1 MINFLEKDL
10 KVQQQNVLI
19 QEKVEDKKSR
29 SNNDGKNGKHA
40 HLAGKP
46 NEMKCYFCDET
57 EDHVPTNGPR
67 GTQIVQY
74 FACKKDA
81 EMAPNQRFQE
91 LRKIGYW
98 FQCLIP
104 GVSQSTGRH
113 TDAKC
118 QRDFTCKHLSHNKYP
133 RKKHVLVCHEHRED
147 ADNQQLQEEYKQ
159 RCIMKQQAILPAFSK
174 ELKLS
179 FHANQH
185 QPADYQHTSSTD
197 ESAIYILQTIKVE
210 KQLYSLFYDTGCC
223 DMVSRYQAV
232 KSIGARASKEIS
244 GPISV
249 GGVGNSQIQTNLE
262 IYKVQLPLFNGS
274 EATFSGV
281 CMD

>member
-1 MINFLEKDL
+1 MKDLQHLAEEHKIQSKLYHGDGLDRIYQLLGDTHVRKWLSKICEESYDDQELWSQMINILEKDL
-10 KVQQQNVLI
+10 KVHQQKVLI

-46 NEMKCYFCDET
+46 NEIKCYFCDET

-67 GTQIVQY
+67 GTQIAQY
-74 FACKKDA
+74 FACKKD
-81 EMAPNQRFQE
+81 
-91 LRKIGYW
+91 
-98 FQCLIP
+98 
-104 GVSQSTGRH
+104 
-113 TDAKC
+113 
-118 QRDFTCKHLSHNKYP
+118 
-133 RKKHVLVCHEHRED
+133 
-147 ADNQQLQEEYKQ
+147 
-159 RCIMKQQAILPAFSK
+159 
-174 ELKLS
+174 
-179 FHANQH
+179 QH

-249 GGVGNSQIQTNLE
+249 GDVGNSQIQTNLG

-274 EATFSGV
+274 EANI
-281 CMD
+281 